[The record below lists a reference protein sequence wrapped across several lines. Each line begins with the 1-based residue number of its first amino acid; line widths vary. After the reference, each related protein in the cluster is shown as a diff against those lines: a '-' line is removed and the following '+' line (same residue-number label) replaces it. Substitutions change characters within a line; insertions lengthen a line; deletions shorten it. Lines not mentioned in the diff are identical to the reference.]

1 MVVKDPNLRGE
12 MVVKKGKVAS
22 QTQENKL
29 NRHFQEIRSNVKGN
43 KTTAVFKLD
52 TFHKFLPHMPRIIDF
67 IENGFLG
74 FKPKIDH
81 YH

>member
-29 NRHFQEIRSNVKGN
+29 NRHFQDIRSYVNGN
-43 KTTAVFKLD
+43 KTTAVF
-52 TFHKFLPHMPRIIDF
+52 
-67 IENGFLG
+67 N
-74 FKPKIDH
+74 
-81 YH
+81 

>member
-43 KTTAVFKLD
+43 NTIAHFA
-52 TFHKFLPHMPRIIDF
+52 F
-67 IENGFLG
+67 
-74 FKPKIDH
+74 
-81 YH
+81 

>member
-29 NRHFQEIRSNVKGN
+29 NRHFKDIRSNVNGN
-43 KTTAVFKLD
+43 KTTAVF
-52 TFHKFLPHMPRIIDF
+52 
-67 IENGFLG
+67 N
-74 FKPKIDH
+74 
-81 YH
+81 